1 MGVGGQRH
9 APSALPPERD
19 PMPIV
24 QNTGWA
30 PGPVWMG
37 AENLVLTGIRY
48 PDRQTPSESLYRL
61 SYPGTVA
68 ARDIS
73 ECKLLCRLHYDLLS
87 YDAVV

>member
-9 APSALPPERD
+9 APAARPPERD
-19 PMPIV
+19 PMTVV
-24 QNTGWA
+24 QGTGRA

-48 PDRQTPSESLYRL
+48 PDRPTRRESLYRL

-73 ECKLLCRLHYDLLS
+73 ECELLCRLRYNLLS